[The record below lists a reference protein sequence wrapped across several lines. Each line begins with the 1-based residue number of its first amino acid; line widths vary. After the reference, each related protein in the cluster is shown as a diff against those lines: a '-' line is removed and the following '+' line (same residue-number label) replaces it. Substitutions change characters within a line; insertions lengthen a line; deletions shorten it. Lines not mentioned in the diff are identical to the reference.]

1 MRAVTPKGI
10 EMQDQDIRPHARHRG
25 VRSLVDVWAGS
36 RLSLGL
42 VDRRVDGD
50 HKGEWCERELL
61 EMETLSLVSR
71 ALMRSPFSLGSLM
84 RGE

>member
-10 EMQDQDIRPHARHRG
+10 EMQDQDIRPRARHRG
-25 VRSLVDVWAGS
+25 ARSLVDVWAGS
-36 RLSLGL
+36 RLALGL
-42 VDRRVDGD
+42 VDRRVDGA
-50 HKGEWCERELL
+50 HKGEWCEREVLK
-61 EMETLSLVSR
+61 METLSSVSR